1 MNNIDRDIQSKLE
14 NIDLSKL
21 TVNEPQSPLKKN
33 SDKDNTIKD
42 ISTPKKNSEAD
53 ERPKSKNVVDDTL
66 SAKSVRQQMF
76 DQHLNDTQKSK
87 ADEPLGVS
95 HFEIE
100 NLKNDIK
107 IEINN
112 DIQWHIDGIKEYLR
126 EELEQRNKDF
136 NVMRRNNVDEVLRNV
151 EAKKYP
157 ISGEIERAIIKI
169 IGSNLERSLSAPSR
183 MHVKSTQHVITSGFE
198 QSRNE
203 LTVTATQAD
212 MTKPILNDF
221 KPLFSN
227 DAQKVNDF
235 VK

>member
-1 MNNIDRDIQSKLE
+1 LNNIDKDIQSKLE

-21 TVNEPQSPLKKN
+21 SVTEPQSPAKKN
-33 SDKDNTIKD
+33 SDNTIKD

-53 ERPKSKNVVDDTL
+53 ERPKSKTIKDDTL

-87 ADEPLGVS
+87 ADETLGVS
-95 HFEIE
+95 QFEID

-136 NVMRRNNVDEVLRNV
+136 NIMRRNNVDEVLKNV
-151 EAKKYP
+151 EAKK
-157 ISGEIERAIIKI
+157 
-169 IGSNLERSLSAPSR
+169 
-183 MHVKSTQHVITSGFE
+183 
-198 QSRNE
+198 
-203 LTVTATQAD
+203 
-212 MTKPILNDF
+212 
-221 KPLFSN
+221 
-227 DAQKVNDF
+227 
-235 VK
+235 